1 MISRNSLS
9 SLYCSFPFIAIF
21 MAYVA
26 CVAVSAGCEDDDPG
40 VELCEQLNDETAA
53 CDIACQV
60 DCDDLSNEDEDWLE
74 AIHWEDDDCQVIQG
88 WCLALNGN

>member
-9 SLYCSFPFIAIF
+9 SLYCRFHFIAIF
-21 MAYVA
+21 VACVA

-60 DCDDLSNEDEDWLE
+60 DCGDLSNEDEDWLAE
-74 AIHWEDDDCQVIQG
+74 IDWDEDGCGVMQLM
-88 WCLALNGN
+88 CLALNGN